1 MPNLKTFLPPDDP
14 RLAILRDGETGQD
27 RHCVLLWVQRA
38 QRATANLAANLAID
52 LADRL
57 GLPVIAAFCLVPAF
71 PRATRRA
78 YHFMGEGLAELPD
91 AFARRG
97 VGWELRAGE
106 PAEVIPALTR
116 DLAAALVVTDQNAL
130 RIGHRWRSEVAAA
143 LTVPM
148 VAVDA
153 DVVIPTALFPKEEWA
168 PRTMRPKV
176 HRLLDRFLLPV
187 PDPDARHRSTHRAG
201 PDPLTAVAALDLD
214 DRVGPT
220 PNLPGGATAARARL
234 RRFLDDQLDGYDVN
248 RDRADIDGTSR
259 LSPYVHYGQ
268 IGPLEIALAV
278 RDAGRDGAPAGDV
291 ASFLDEL
298 ITNREL
304 SVNFAL
310 RNPAYDR
317 YEGIPD
323 WGRKTLDEH
332 RADAR
337 PVVYGL
343 DTLDAAATADPVWNA
358 AQRQMVADG
367 WMPNRMRMYWAK
379 QIVRWSA
386 TPDEAFDH
394 TVALNDRYFL
404 CGRDPVGYAQ
414 IAWAVGGRHDRP
426 FPPNKPI
433 LGLVRPMG
441 LGALK
446 KNFDPAA
453 YVRQIDERL
462 GPAGGVQ
469 RSFLDDE
476 HVTRIR

>member
-1 MPNLKTFLPPDDP
+1 
-14 RLAILRDGETGQD
+14 
-27 RHCVLLWVQRA
+27 
-38 QRATANLAANLAID
+38 
-52 LADRL
+52 
-57 GLPVIAAFCLVPAF
+57 
-71 PRATRRA
+71 
-78 YHFMGEGLAELPD
+78 
-91 AFARRG
+91 
-97 VGWELRAGE
+97 
-106 PAEVIPALTR
+106 
-116 DLAAALVVTDQNAL
+116 AALVVTDQNAL
-130 RIGHRWRSEVAAA
+130 RIGREWRSGVAERLA
-143 LTVPM
+143 VPM

-153 DVVIPTALFPKEEWA
+153 DVVIPTSLFPTEEWA

-176 HRLLDRFLLPV
+176 HRLLDRFLV
-187 PDPDARHRSTHRAG
+187 PIPEPDAKHRSTHRAG
-201 PDPLTAVAALDLD
+201 PDPLAAVAALDLD

-220 PNLPGGATAARARL
+220 PDLPGGATAARARL
-234 RRFLDDQLDGYDVN
+234 RRFLDDQLDGYATN

-268 IGPLEIALAV
+268 IGPLEIAIAV
-278 RDAGRDGAPAGDV
+278 RDAGRDGAPAEDV
-291 ASFLDEL
+291 ESFLDEL

-332 RADAR
+332 RADPR
-337 PVVYGL
+337 PVVYDL
-343 DTLDAAATADPVWNA
+343 DALDAAATADPVWNA
-358 AQRQMVADG
+358 AQRQMVAEG

-386 TPDEAFDH
+386 TPEEAFAH
-394 TVALNDRYFL
+394 TVVLNDRYFL

-446 KNFDPAA
+446 KRFDPAN

-462 GPAGGVQ
+462 GPAGASQ
-469 RSFLDDE
+469 TSLLTDE
-476 HVTRIR
+476 QAG

>member
-1 MPNLKTFLPPDDP
+1 MPDIKTLLPPDDP
-14 RLAILRDGETGQD
+14 RLAVLRNGGTAEVP
-27 RHCVLLWVQRA
+27 RCVLLWVQRA

-57 GLPVIAAFCLVPAF
+57 GLPVIAVFCLVPAF
-71 PRATRRA
+71 PSATRRS
-78 YHFMGEGLAELPD
+78 YHFMGEGLAELPE

-97 VGWELRAGE
+97 VGWELRVGE
-106 PAEVIPALTR
+106 PAEVIPAMAR
-116 DLAAALVVTDQNAL
+116 DLGAALVVTDQNAL
-130 RIGHRWRSEVAAA
+130 RIGREWREGVAAA
-143 LTVPM
+143 LGVPL

-153 DVVIPTALFPKEEWA
+153 DVVIPSALFPTEEWA
-168 PRTMRPKV
+168 PRTIRPKV

-187 PDPDARHRSTHRAG
+187 PDPEPAQRSAHRAG
-201 PDPLTAVAALDLD
+201 PDPVSAIAALDLD
-214 DRVGPT
+214 DRVGPA
-220 PNLPGGATAARARL
+220 PNLPGGATAARVRL
-234 RRFLDDQLDGYDVN
+234 RQFIDHRLDGYDAN

-259 LSPYVHYGQ
+259 LSPYLHYGQ

-278 RDAGRDGAPAGDV
+278 RDAGRDGAPVEDV

-304 SVNFAL
+304 SINFAL

-332 RADAR
+332 RGDAR
-337 PVVYGL
+337 PVIYGL
-343 DTLDAAATADPVWNA
+343 GALDAAATADPVWNA
-358 AQRQMVADG
+358 AQRQMVAEG

-386 TPDEAFDH
+386 SPEEAFAH

-446 KNFDPAA
+446 KQFDPAA

-462 GPAGGVQ
+462 GPRDAFQPSLLRDG
-469 RSFLDDE
+469 
-476 HVTRIR
+476 